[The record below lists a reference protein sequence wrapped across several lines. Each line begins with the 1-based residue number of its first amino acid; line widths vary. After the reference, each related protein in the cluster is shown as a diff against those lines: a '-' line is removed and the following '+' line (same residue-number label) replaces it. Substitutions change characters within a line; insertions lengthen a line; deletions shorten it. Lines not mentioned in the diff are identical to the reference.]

1 MLKNFNDY
9 RFNVILKARQ
19 LGISTISA
27 AYVAW
32 FMLFHREKNVL
43 VIATKLSTATN
54 LVKKVKMIFKN
65 LPSWMLIAK
74 IQTDNKQSFELTN
87 GSQVKPEPHQAML
100 VVQKLCRFSLLTR
113 QRSLTA
119 SKSFGRVFTLLCQQG
134 AAVSL

>member
-1 MLKNFNDY
+1 MKLTKQEIVKELVKCGKDPHYFIDNYCKISHPLKGQIPFKTYDYQRELLQDFNDY

-54 LVKKVKMIFKN
+54 LIKKVKMIFKN
-65 LPSWMLIAK
+65 LPSFMLIMPIVEVAQ
-74 IQTDNKQSFELTN
+74 I
-87 GSQVKPEPHQAML
+87 
-100 VVQKLCRFSLLTR
+100 
-113 QRSLTA
+113 
-119 SKSFGRVFTLLCQQG
+119 
-134 AAVSL
+134 